1 MHLKT
6 GFQVGNSIF
15 SLHSYVHL
23 YYFIFNIVC
32 IFILILNHFDTFSL
46 LMFFFLLL
54 CLLHN
59 IVICI
64 MCYRWQCLLSFILLL
79 VTIQYIITA
88 RKSHYIE
95 NIWYVIFELKERTI
109 FDRCFF
115 GAFLVCSF
123 HSLFLWCCAVF
134 G

>member
-23 YYFIFNIVC
+23 YYFIFNIVYL
-32 IFILILNHFDTFSL
+32 FLFSIISTL
-46 LMFFFLLL
+46 FRFSCFFLLLL

-59 IVICI
+59 IVIYI

-95 NIWYVIFELKERTI
+95 SIWYVIFELKERTI

-123 HSLFLWCCAVF
+123 HSLFLWCCVVF